1 MRYDILDSGSKG
13 NCIIVEDFLALDI
26 GISYKKIFPYLKKIK
41 LIFISHSLS
50 F

>member
-1 MRYDILDSGSKG
+1 MRYNIIASGSSG
-13 NCIIVEDFLALDI
+13 NCIIVEDFLALDM
-26 GISYKKIFPYLKKIK
+26 GISYKKIQKYLKQIK